1 VQLIFD
7 IGDYMIFIM
16 KKINTISRCAVL
28 YRNDKLNNKT
38 LTPLYHSYVFIIT
51 KNPGITQDELANE
64 LCINKS
70 NVTRGLNHLEEMGFV
85 ERKSDEN
92 DKRILRVYPT
102 EKMLAVLPEIQKAS
116 SEWMRLLSEGI
127 PQEELDIFDSV
138 LERMQTR
145 AREIIEEQEESK

>member
-1 VQLIFD
+1 MQLIFD

-28 YRNDKLNNKT
+28 YRNDKLNDKT

-51 KNPGITQDELANE
+51 KNPGITQDELASE

-70 NVTRGLNHLEEMGFV
+70 NVTRGLNNLEEMGFV

-102 EKMLAVLPEIQKAS
+102 EKMIDAFPKIREVLKDWNRYLTDDINEEEI
-116 SEWMRLLSEGI
+116 E
-127 PQEELDIFDSV
+127 IFQSV
-138 LERMQTR
+138 LERITNR
-145 AREIIEEQEESK
+145 AKDYINGREEV